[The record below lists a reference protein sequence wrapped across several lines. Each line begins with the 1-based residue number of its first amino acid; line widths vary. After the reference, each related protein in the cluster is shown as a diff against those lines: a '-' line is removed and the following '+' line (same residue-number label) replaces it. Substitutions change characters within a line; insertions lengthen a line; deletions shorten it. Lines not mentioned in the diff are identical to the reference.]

1 MGKTRK
7 RLVRGTY
14 GIRTGFTEQECSRR
28 RTTPISCAQVQDPAS
43 GGISS
48 FPGEVTSEIKGGRN
62 ARLGLDSHH
71 RAAGSAVDRRR
82 LRTPI
87 VTRGIRI
94 SDDRHSKRPRE
105 RPPRIS

>member
-28 RTTPISCAQVQDPAS
+28 RTTPISCAQVQDLAS

-48 FPGEVTSEIKGGRN
+48 FPGEVTSESKEVAMPVWAWILIIVLLVLLLTGG
-62 ARLGLDSHH
+62 
-71 RAAGSAVDRRR
+71 VYVRR
-82 LRTPI
+82 
-87 VTRGIRI
+87 
-94 SDDRHSKRPRE
+94 
-105 RPPRIS
+105 